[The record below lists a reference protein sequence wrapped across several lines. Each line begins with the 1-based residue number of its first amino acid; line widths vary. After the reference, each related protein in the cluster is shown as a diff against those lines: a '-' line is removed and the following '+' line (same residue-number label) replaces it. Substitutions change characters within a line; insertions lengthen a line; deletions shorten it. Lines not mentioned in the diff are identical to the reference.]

1 MESADG
7 SENLLKLFDKYAGV
21 TFSNF
26 SRMFSLRSQNV
37 FLSHENPCPSFF
49 MAL

>member
-1 MESADG
+1 MENVDG
-7 SENLLKLFDKYAGV
+7 SENLLKLFDKSAGV

-37 FLSHENPCPSFF
+37 FLSHENP
-49 MAL
+49 